1 MDKEMIYNAIVK
13 VDDDLIDRSLTRK
26 PKKKTKASI
35 ILSGSCIA
43 IVACMVLCLVIFKP
57 ASGSDRFS
65 TKGILGNGTFSD
77 TDSNADRVEYLGIR
91 FYESLGKTYMI
102 YSEYQNRYEFD
113 GERFVDT
120 GVKVAETQF
129 FTAGE
134 KDGYSYVGGVF
145 HCDGGHESGLFRV
158 DLSSGEVE
166 KIIDSNE
173 TVAWAAINGD
183 KLYYVSYTWKNAHTI
198 YEDRSDVR
206 YSLKCA
212 DLNTKQIKLIYQRK
226 GFIQKLK
233 IFDGKVYF
241 STENS
246 VCRINEDNTIH
257 EVKTDGVSNFRD
269 YAVIDNEIVIY
280 KFDFVRDDQGGS
292 TRTNTVYLYS
302 DDGRLLGSVSEHD
315 KYFLGSSFDELTVYQ
330 GKVAAFDKDGMYLLN
345 VKTGEYKQIASVDLI
360 KASPEWTTSS
370 DRFFDGVSKTV
381 YDGSLY
387 FNFGSTVLQ
396 FGQKGVR
403 LFELSGNNIN

>member
-1 MDKEMIYNAIVK
+1 MWTGFLQKECSITVHLLTTTRTDYLTLESVFMRASVK
-13 VDDDLIDRSLTRK
+13 L
-26 PKKKTKASI
+26 
-35 ILSGSCIA
+35 
-43 IVACMVLCLVIFKP
+43 
-57 ASGSDRFS
+57 
-65 TKGILGNGTFSD
+65 
-77 TDSNADRVEYLGIR
+77 
-91 FYESLGKTYMI
+91 
-102 YSEYQNRYEFD
+102 YSEYQSRYEFD

-120 GVKVAETQF
+120 GVKVAEKHF

-145 HCDGGHESGLFRV
+145 HCVGGNESGLFRIK
-158 DLSSGEVE
+158 LSSGEVE

-226 GFIQKLK
+226 GFIQRLK
-233 IFDGKVYF
+233 IFDGKAYF

-246 VCRINEDNTIH
+246 VCGIDEDNNIH

-269 YAVIDNEIVIY
+269 YSVIDNGIVIY
-280 KFDFVRDDQGGS
+280 KFDVVKDGQGGS

-302 DDGRLLGSVSEHD
+302 DDGRLLSSVSEHD

-330 GKVAAFDKDGMYLLN
+330 EKVAAFDKDGMYLLDI
-345 VKTGEYKQIASVDLI
+345 KTGEYEQIYSMNLKEASDYL
-360 KASPEWTTSS
+360 SE
-370 DRFFDGVSKTV
+370 RFFEGISKTV
-381 YDGSLY
+381 HNGKLY
-387 FNFGSTVLQ
+387 YNFGAQIIEYSPD
-396 FGQKGVR
+396 GVR
-403 LFELSGNNIN
+403 TFDLEEESE

>member
-26 PKKKTKASI
+26 SKKKTKASI

-145 HCDGGHESGLFRV
+145 HCDGGNESGLFRV

-269 YAVIDNEIVIY
+269 YSVIDNGIVIY
-280 KFDFVRDDQGGS
+280 KFDVVKDGQGGS

-302 DDGRLLGSVSEHD
+302 DDGRLLSSVSEHD
-315 KYFLGSSFDELTVYQ
+315 KYFLGSSFDELTLYQ
-330 GKVAAFDKDGMYLLN
+330 EKVAAFDKDGMYLLDI
-345 VKTGEYKQIASVDLI
+345 KTGEYEQIVSVDLI

-381 YDGSLY
+381 YDDCLY
-387 FNFGSTVLQ
+387 FNYGSTVLQ
-396 FGQKGVR
+396 FGQNGVR

>member
-1 MDKEMIYNAIVK
+1 MRGKIRLSTEKINYSGGK
-13 VDDDLIDRSLTRK
+13 
-26 PKKKTKASI
+26 I
-35 ILSGSCIA
+35 ILITACSCIA
-43 IVACMVLCLVIFKP
+43 VALCFVLGFSLLNRRNV
-57 ASGSDRFS
+57 DRFS
-65 TKGILGNGTFSD
+65 SKEVLDNGSFVD
-77 TDSNADRVEYLGIR
+77 DNADRLSYLGIR

-102 YSEYQNRYEFD
+102 YSEYQSRYEFD

-120 GVKVAETQF
+120 GVKVAEKQF

-145 HCDGGHESGLFRV
+145 HCVGGNESGLFRIK
-158 DLSSGEVE
+158 LSSGEVE

-226 GFIQKLK
+226 GFIQRLK

-246 VCRINEDNTIH
+246 VCGIDEDNNIH

-269 YAVIDNEIVIY
+269 YSVIDNGIVIY
-280 KFDFVRDDQGGS
+280 KFDVVKDGQGGS

-302 DDGRLLGSVSEHD
+302 DDGRLLSSVSEHD

-330 GKVAAFDKDGMYLLN
+330 EKVAAFDKDGMYLLDI
-345 VKTGEYKQIASVDLI
+345 KTGEYEQIYSMNLKEASDYL
-360 KASPEWTTSS
+360 SE
-370 DRFFDGVSKTV
+370 RFFEGISKTV
-381 YDGSLY
+381 HNGKLY
-387 FNFGSTVLQ
+387 YNFGAQIIEYSPD
-396 FGQKGVR
+396 GVR
-403 LFELSGNNIN
+403 TFDLEEESE

>member
-1 MDKEMIYNAIVK
+1 MEEMKIYNALSRI
-13 VDDDLIDRSLTRK
+13 DDGLIDSSLNRK
-26 PKKKTKASI
+26 TDKRHKI
-35 ILSGSCIA
+35 IALTVCSCITIA
-43 IVACMVLCLVIFKP
+43 LCLVLGISIFNHRN
-57 ASGSDRFS
+57 ADRFS
-65 TKGILGNGTFSD
+65 SKGALGNGSFVD
-77 TDSNADRVEYLGIR
+77 GNAERLSYLGIR

-102 YSEYQNRYEFD
+102 YSEYQSRYEFD

-145 HCDGGHESGLFRV
+145 HCVGGNESGLFRIK
-158 DLSSGEVE
+158 LSSGEVE

-173 TVAWAAINGD
+173 TVDWAAINGD

-212 DLNTKQIKLIYQRK
+212 DLDTKQIKLIYQRK
-226 GFIQKLK
+226 GFIQRLK

-246 VCRINEDNTIH
+246 VCGIDEDNNIH
-257 EVKTDGVSNFRD
+257 EVKTDGVSHFRD
-269 YAVIDNEIVIY
+269 YSVIDNGIVIY
-280 KFDFVRDDQGGS
+280 KFDVVKDGQGGS

-302 DDGRLLGSVSEHD
+302 DDGRLLSSVSEHD

-330 GKVAAFDKDGMYLLN
+330 EKVAAFDKDGMYLLDI
-345 VKTGEYKQIASVDLI
+345 KTGEYEQIYSMNLKEASDYL
-360 KASPEWTTSS
+360 SE
-370 DRFFDGVSKTV
+370 RFFEGISKTV
-381 YDGSLY
+381 HNGKLY
-387 FNFGSTVLQ
+387 YNFGAQIIEYSPD
-396 FGQKGVR
+396 GVR
-403 LFELSGNNIN
+403 TFDVEEESE